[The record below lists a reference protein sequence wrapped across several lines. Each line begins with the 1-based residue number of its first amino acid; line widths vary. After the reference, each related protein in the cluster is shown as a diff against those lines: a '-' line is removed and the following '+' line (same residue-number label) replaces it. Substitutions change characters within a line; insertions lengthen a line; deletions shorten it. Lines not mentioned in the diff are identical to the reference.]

1 MTKLFTPFSI
11 KGVTLKNRVGMS
23 PMCTYSAYEEDGK
36 VTSWHKVHYGARALG
51 QVALVMLEATA
62 VSTQGRISPQDLGIW
77 SDEQIPG
84 LSELVDVIHA
94 NGSIAGIQIGHA
106 GRKADLKEPIIAPSP
121 IPFNDNFQVPQEMTI
136 KQIEETIQ
144 RFKDGVQRA
153 KKAGFDIIELH
164 GAHGYLI
171 SEFLS
176 PITNKRNDE
185 YGGSKEKRFLFLEKI
200 VKEVK
205 DIWSG
210 PLFIRLSIEEYQD
223 DGNHPEDMLYYV
235 KKLKEQGVDFIDCS
249 SGAITPVPPPTFPGY
264 QVRFSDFIKNNG
276 DIPTSTVGLI
286 TSPVQA
292 EEILNNNRADIVFLG
307 RELLRNP
314 NWPIYAAKELK
325 ADIQIPHQYQRGWL

>member
-62 VSTQGRISPQDLGIW
+62 VSPQGRISPQDLGIW

-121 IPFNDNFQVPQEMTI
+121 IPFNDNFQVPLEMTI
-136 KQIEETIQ
+136 EQIEETIL
-144 RFKDGVQRA
+144 RFKDGVLRA

-185 YGGSKEKRFLFLEKI
+185 YGGSKENRFLFLEKI

-325 ADIQIPHQYQRGWL
+325 ADIQVPHQYQRGWL